1 MKKTAVALAWT
12 PELAAPVIIA
22 SGKAELAEK
31 MLEIADSYG
40 IKKVADP
47 VLADVLSGA
56 GIGTLIPPETWHAV
70 SAIFAFLDEG
80 IQKRWF
86 S

>member
-1 MKKTAVALAWT
+1 
-12 PELAAPVIIA
+12 
-22 SGKAELAEK
+22 